1 MGVAQLSK
9 IPGVKMVANKV
20 VGGVI
25 DKLTAKIKQVVLK
38 AVDGAIGKLRRVRRA
53 GLFDAVKNF
62 VGDAAGAA
70 KAFAGN
76 VARVGGQVAGAVQGV
91 ASKVNKLTGGKL
103 SAALQSMV
111 CPLIGK
117 GVQAA
122 ITAALGSIGWPFGA
136 PACLITAIVNGCK
149 AAIKAGLKRHQLRM
163 RLRRLAVPRKLAIPA
178 WAKNALKAS
187 ANTIIGTII
196 DCISQQVKSM
206 GVAQLSKIPGVKMV
220 ANKVVGGVIDKL
232 TAKIKQVVLKAVD
245 GAIGKLR
252 RVRRAGLFD
261 AVKNFVGDA
270 AGAAKAF
277 AGNVARVGGQVAG
290 AVQGVASKVNKL
302 TGGKLSAAL
311 QSMVCPLIGKGVQ
324 AAITAALG
332 SIGWPFGAPACL
344 ITAIVNSC
352 KAAIKAGL
360 KRHQLR
366 LRRLAGEN

>member
-1 MGVAQLSK
+1 MG
-9 IPGVKMVANKV
+9 
-20 VGGVI
+20 
-25 DKLTAKIKQVVLK
+25 
-38 AVDGAIGKLRRVRRA
+38 
-53 GLFDAVKNF
+53 
-62 VGDAAGAA
+62 
-70 KAFAGN
+70 
-76 VARVGGQVAGAVQGV
+76 
-91 ASKVNKLTGGKL
+91 
-103 SAALQSMV
+103 V

-122 ITAALGSIGWPFGA
+122 ITAALGSIDWPFGA

-196 DCISQQVKSM
+196 DCISQQVKSL

-220 ANKVVGGVIDKL
+220 ANKVVGGAIDKL

-252 RVRRAGLFD
+252 RARRAGLFQ
-261 AVKNFVGDA
+261 AVKNWGKNA

-277 AGNVARVGGQVAG
+277 AGNVAKVGGQVAG

-366 LRRLAGEN
+366 LRRLRMK